1 MKKFFIILLSCFS
14 FCGNIFSQ
22 QKPNIV
28 FILSDDLDD
37 FLTPQYFSEVL
48 PTIDSM
54 KKSGINFENSFV
66 PLSVCCPSR
75 AATLSGK
82 YGHITNVMRN
92 GGFDGGRE
100 PFIDDEPYALPSVL
114 YQNGYRTSMIG
125 KYLNRFEKDG
135 KKLPPLP
142 YGWTDGVVHISKGLR
157 PYQGYKYELIH
168 WNEGKPLNDTVW
180 QANTSESYQGEQPE
194 NYSTDV
200 FTNEAIKFLNS
211 TKENDQQPF
220 FLFLNPTA
228 PHFPLPAAPRHA
240 EKTKQRWLNT
250 EVPTQPNTYNDYG
263 KMATAEETK
272 KPLDKNLWMQKIW
285 KKNVKQQ
292 HKGRKLYNFVAVKN
306 NEVPKEIKSYRNAE
320 WFNRVGSL
328 YALNDMID
336 SVITWLKRNGE
347 WENTLFIFSSDN
359 GYQFGNHA
367 LYQKATPYEESIRVP
382 MIITGGNALQVKQQ
396 TNIEQW
402 VTNLDL
408 MPTILDF
415 ADIGADTSLSGH
427 SFKPLI
433 TQNAQSPIEWQNKVL
448 LEYNGPGMVDKLM
461 KRYRLLYYIM
471 PSFTQDHPTH
481 RAIRMHAVDNDNS
494 SKVYKY
500 MEFERYP
507 KYQDLHRKII
517 AKDPK
522 VLRKLEKGKK
532 HFISKTEKAKAV
544 DKELYCITDD
554 PYEMDNL
561 LYYQPEQY
569 KLLAEKMKAEMEKML
584 KN

>member
-1 MKKFFIILLSCFS
+1 MKRFLLIVLSCF
-14 FCGNIFSQ
+14 FFFGNNFAQ

-37 FLTPQYFSEVL
+37 FITPQYFPELL
-48 PTIDSM
+48 PIIDSI
-54 KKSGINFENSFV
+54 KKTGINFENSFV
-66 PLSVCCPSR
+66 PMSVCCPSR
-75 AATLSGK
+75 AGTLSGK
-82 YGHITNVMRN
+82 YGHITNVLRN

-100 PFIDDEPYALPSVL
+100 PFMDDEPFALPSVL
-114 YQNGYRTSMIG
+114 YKNGYRTSMIG

-135 KKLPPLP
+135 KKLPQLP
-142 YGWTDGVVHISKGLR
+142 YGWTDGAVHVSSALR

-168 WNEGKPLNDTVW
+168 WNNGKPMNDTDW
-180 QANTSESYQGEQPE
+180 QGSTSLSYQGDQPE

-211 TKENDQQPF
+211 TKTNDAQPF

-228 PHFPLPAAPRHA
+228 PHFPLPPAPRHY
-240 EKTKQRWLNT
+240 EKTKARWLNV
-250 EVPTQPNTYNDYG
+250 EVPQQPNTYSDYG
-263 KMATAEETK
+263 KMATADETK
-272 KPLDKNLWMQKIW
+272 IPLDKNLWMQKIW
-285 KKNVKQQ
+285 KKNIKQKD
-292 HKGRKLYNFVAVKN
+292 KGRKLYNFVAIKN
-306 NEVPKEIKSYRNAE
+306 DEVPKEIKSYRNAE

-328 YALNDMID
+328 YALNEMIEK
-336 SVITWLKRNGE
+336 VIIWLKENGE

-359 GYQFGNHA
+359 GYQFGNHS

-382 MIITGGNALQVKQQ
+382 LVITGGSNLQLKTQ
-396 TNIEQW
+396 TNIDNW

-415 ADIGADTSLSGH
+415 ANIGADTSLSGN
-427 SFKPLI
+427 SYKKLI
-433 TQNAQSPIEWQNKVL
+433 TTDAQTTIEWQNKVL
-448 LEYNGPGMVDKLM
+448 LEFNGPGMVDRML
-461 KRYRLLYYIM
+461 KRYRLLFYIT

-481 RAIRMHAVDNDNS
+481 RAIRMHAVADDNS
-494 SKVYKY
+494 SKIYKY
-500 MEFERYP
+500 MEWERYP

-522 VLRKLEKGKK
+522 VMSKLEKGNKRFTRK
-532 HFISKTEKAKAV
+532 AEKAQAV

-561 LYYQPEQY
+561 LYYKPEQY
-569 KLLAEKMKAEMEKML
+569 NLLAERMKAEMNKML
-584 KN
+584 GK